1 MATNRS
7 LSCEETGYRAR
18 DGACKCEVDACS
30 HLSVTHVRSLEMQA
44 LVGGIL
50 PNGVDEDKDSGPSKS
65 GVESLSGAL
74 NAHVCLKIMSIAL
87 EVDAVKGVED
97 R

>member
-18 DGACKCEVDACS
+18 DSACKCEVDACS
-30 HLSVTHVRSLEMQA
+30 HLTVTHVRSLEMQA
-44 LVGGIL
+44 LVRGIL

-65 GVESLSGAL
+65 GVERFSGAL
-74 NAHVCLKIMSIAL
+74 NAHVYLKIMAIAF
-87 EVDAVKGVED
+87 EVDAVEGVED

>member
-1 MATNRS
+1 MTTNRS
-7 LSCEETGYRAR
+7 LSCEETGYSAR

-30 HLSVTHVRSLEMQA
+30 HLTVTHVRSLEMQA
-44 LVGGIL
+44 LVRGIL

-65 GVESLSGAL
+65 GVERFSGAL
-74 NAHVCLKIMSIAL
+74 NAHVYLKIMAIAF
-87 EVDAVKGVED
+87 EVDAVEGVED